1 MKKVILIILVS
12 LLTNTMLRAQT
23 PVIQALGPTDI
34 CSPSY
39 ASFVTLQVINPLP
52 GYTYQWEQIMGDC
65 SSNYGGWF
73 NFFTGSTVYV
83 YSSGLLRCNGFD
95 INGNVTPVSNEILVR
110 VLAPQSHTIY
120 APIVSY
126 ISTNCVT
133 SATLCVP
140 SVLWD
145 FSWGATSISWY
156 KDNVSISNV
165 SPSITVQ
172 ASGYYK
178 YSIAGSGCSFTSW
191 SDSIYVNVVP
201 SASITPANS
210 ATICQGG
217 NVLLTAN
224 THPNISSYQWKLN
237 GNNITGA
244 TNSNFTATAVG
255 GYTVTINYSCGAVS
269 TSPTTTVTIANSFT
283 PVVLSNGP
291 AFKCDN
297 SSVLLE
303 TQIGAGYLYQWYLGT
318 NAISGAT
325 SVSYNALATG
335 RYKVRITDASGC
347 YNTSTD
353 YNIISGPQSYPIRTS
368 VASTVFCEGRLVYLN
383 HDFVSF
389 VNGTNNVPSSYQ
401 YQWKLN
407 GVNITGATDW
417 THIFT
422 TTQANAGTY
431 TLDITTDCVT
441 STSNPLVITVNPNPI
456 STTISYT
463 GNNYFCTTGSV
474 PFTSTSQ
481 TGVTYQWRNG
491 GTSINGAT
499 NLNFTATVA
508 GNYNMMVTNG
518 SGCTSAS
525 NYVGVYSKGFLPTIT
540 PNTFTSACA
549 PLTLSASPASGGYT
563 YQWQYYNNITGSTGN
578 IVGATSA
585 TYSAPATPTLATYDY
600 KCYITGSC
608 GTEITPSVEVYISS
622 APITAGNI
630 SYISGGSPTCS
641 NVNVGYQYGSY
652 VKGRTWQWKLNGV
665 DIPGATSRTYYT
677 STAGTY
683 SCYLANGCGGSLS
696 ANSLTLSVNPLPTAA
711 ITASGSINLC
721 NGASVTLNANSGT
734 GLVYAWY
741 RNGSLI
747 TGASAISYNTNLGG
761 SYRCVVTNTNG
772 CTANSNY
779 INVFTGTGSTA
790 SITGSTT
797 FCAGSGNILTANTG
811 SGITYQWY
819 RNTVLQNGAT
829 SSTFNANSNGTYYV
843 VESSSCGTA
852 QSNSIV
858 VTQINNPNATISYTT
873 PLSFCAPGSVVLT
886 SSTFSGVSYQWQK
899 NSVDIAGA
907 TFQNYSATSNGTY
920 RVRQTANGCFKYS
933 PALSVTTAT
942 TVAATIT
949 ANGPVTFCTGGS
961 VVLSV
966 NNAVPG
972 YSYQW
977 KNNNVNISGATQS
990 SYTAAAAGSYT
1001 CTVTANC
1008 GTATSNA
1015 IVVSTGGITAS
1026 VNPSG
1031 PVSICPGATAA
1042 LSANTGNGY
1051 SYQWMLNGNNITG
1064 ATNQSFNATS
1074 TGSYSVF
1081 ISSPCGNATSAAT
1094 VVNIANVT
1102 ASISP
1107 SGSATICAGS
1117 AQTFTANTGYNFVY
1131 QWFRNGVVLAGATSS
1146 TYATSNYGS
1155 YTVRV
1160 TQSGICSATSAAS
1173 VLSVTNNPTP
1183 TVTPQGPTAFCAG
1196 QSVVLQANSF
1206 AGVVFQW
1213 KKNGIDITGAT
1224 SQNYTATTAGSYR
1237 VKQTANGCTKSS
1249 PTVTVTVNCREAG
1262 GNFEDATSSE
1272 LKVMPNPF
1280 TNELIVT
1287 GMKFNA
1293 GDRADLIDVL
1303 GKTVLSYNIDLSTQN
1318 LKLKTQNIKPGV
1330 YFLIVITS
1338 REQKAVRVVRQ

>member
-1 MKKVILIILVS
+1 MKKFNLVILFILSVCIVTAQNLKPVVQKVTDAYSHTSSVTVSNMFKVEPASEARLANVQQAISKGTFLRFDKTEAQQIITNAPAVLSLILPNSHGNPYHLKLVKTKFTTADFQVTAASTGKPVEVDMGLHYQGIIDGDNNSIAAISFYKEEVMGLISSPTLGNVVLGKIENNFRSEHILYNDRDLLAASNFECSTLADNGTYTPAELTPQNTNRSSMINCVRLFWEVDNSIYTGKGGMTPTVNYITGLFNQHQIIYTNDGIPVELSELFVWDVVDPYTGTTSSSFLSQFQNYRNVINGDLGHLVGYGGGGGVAAGFSGFCASNLNSSQCYSGINSTYNNVPTYSWSVMVVTHEQGHLMGSRHTHACVWNGNNTRIDSCGPAAGYTEGTCAGNIIPAGGGTIMSYCHLNGVGINLS
-12 LLTNTMLRAQT
+12 LGFGPQPQAVILNKYNTATCLTSCIGTACM
-23 PVIQALGPTDI
+23 P
-34 CSPSY
+34 SPSMNTSNITSVS
-39 ASFVTLQVINPLP
+39 ASFNWTASTGATGYNIRYRIVGTSTWTTATSSSSPYIAIGLTSGANYEWQVQTVCN
-52 GYTYQWEQIMGDC
+52 
-65 SSNYGGWF
+65 
-73 NFFTGSTVYV
+73 GST
-83 YSSGLLRCNGFD
+83 SIF
-95 INGNVTPVSNEILVR
+95 T
-110 VLAPQSHTIY
+110 
-120 APIVSY
+120 
-126 ISTNCVT
+126 ISTNFTTPPLVCDPPINLSST
-133 SATLCVP
+133 NITSSSATL
-140 SVLWD
+140 
-145 FSWGATSISWY
+145 SWSGIAGAVSYNIQYRIAGTTTWTNTTSASAT
-156 KDNVSISNV
+156 VSISSLISNSNYEWQV
-165 SPSITVQ
+165 QTVC
-172 ASGYYK
+172 AGGTTSS
-178 YSIAGSGCSFTSW
+178 YSA
-191 SDSIYVNVVP
+191 
-201 SASITPANS
+201 PANF
-210 ATICQGG
+210 TTLVPPC
-217 NVLLTAN
+217 
-224 THPNISSYQWKLN
+224 
-237 GNNITGA
+237 
-244 TNSNFTATAVG
+244 TNSQNNFT
-255 GYTVTINYSCGAVS
+255 
-269 TSPTTTVTIANSFT
+269 
-283 PVVLSNGP
+283 
-291 AFKCDN
+291 
-297 SSVLLE
+297 
-303 TQIGAGYLYQWYLGT
+303 T
-318 NAISGAT
+318 N
-325 SVSYNALATG
+325 
-335 RYKVRITDASGC
+335 ITDASATLNWSSGVGSTAIS
-347 YNTSTD
+347 YNLRYRVVGTTTWTTLSINAPASST
-353 YNIISGPQSYPIRTS
+353 NISGLTS
-368 VASTVFCEGRLVYLN
+368 STNYEWQIQTVCQGSSS
-383 HDFVSF
+383 SF
-389 VNGTNNVPSSYQ
+389 SS
-401 YQWKLN
+401 
-407 GVNITGATDW
+407 
-417 THIFT
+417 
-422 TTQANAGTY
+422 
-431 TLDITTDCVT
+431 
-441 STSNPLVITVNPNPI
+441 
-456 STTISYT
+456 
-463 GNNYFCTTGSV
+463 SV
-474 PFTSTSQ
+474 PFTTLCTSFNATATANGPTTFCQ
-481 TGVTYQWRNG
+481 GGSVDLVASPSSGGYSYLWRQNG
-491 GTSINGAT
+491 IIISSAT
-499 NLNFTATVA
+499 NLTYNAAAA
-508 GNYNMMVTNG
+508 GNYECIVNLNGCYDTTNVIAVTIG
-518 SGCTSAS
+518 
-525 NYVGVYSKGFLPTIT
+525 
-540 PNTFTSACA
+540 
-549 PLTLSASPASGGYT
+549 
-563 YQWQYYNNITGSTGN
+563 GN
-578 IVGATSA
+578 IQAT
-585 TYSAPATPTLATYDY
+585 
-600 KCYITGSC
+600 
-608 GTEITPSVEVYISS
+608 
-622 APITAGNI
+622 
-630 SYISGGSPTCS
+630 
-641 NVNVGYQYGSY
+641 
-652 VKGRTWQWKLNGV
+652 
-665 DIPGATSRTYYT
+665 
-677 STAGTY
+677 
-683 SCYLANGCGGSLS
+683 
-696 ANSLTLSVNPLPTAA
+696 
-711 ITASGSINLC
+711 
-721 NGASVTLNANSGT
+721 
-734 GLVYAWY
+734 
-741 RNGSLI
+741 
-747 TGASAISYNTNLGG
+747 
-761 SYRCVVTNTNG
+761 
-772 CTANSNY
+772 
-779 INVFTGTGSTA
+779 
-790 SITGSTT
+790 ITGSTT

-811 SGITYQWY
+811 TGITYQWY
-819 RNTVLQNGAT
+819 RNTILQNGAT
-829 SSTFNANSNGTYYV
+829 SNTFNANSTGTYYV
-843 VESSSCGTA
+843 IENSSCGTA

-1330 YFLIVITS
+1330 YFL
-1338 REQKAVRVVRQ
+1338 